1 MDIATLLHGGPGVHT
16 PTAGICVET
25 IFRDDI
31 VSSLWP
37 RNSVNTSPLLQCDL
51 WLECQDKDQKMWQF
65 CLGKRQHWMPR
76 VLQTNIK
83 MQYKTMHRCTFCIR
97 HKTSKSQLQFVTR
110 WQDDRTL
117 ALELTKVT
125 ILAFSFLLQLPLGNW
140 KQSFLI
146 LFFPYN

>member
-97 HKTSKSQLQFVTR
+97 LPKVNYNLWR
-110 WQDDRTL
+110 DDRIARTRTL
-117 ALELTKVT
+117 ALELPKVT
-125 ILAFSFLLQLPLGNW
+125 ILAFSFLLQLLLGNW